1 MNFPSNSSRKALW
14 NPHPKHSNPKSVLL
28 KQGIMYCSKSN
39 GFIFY
44 NFTKKYETVEIINHC
59 YFKVYYFWNLNTKD
73 MKKFIIPIMIVA
85 ILVALYEQVNAE
97 KNVYMMAI
105 AIAVFM
111 FGMMRLSA
119 KTPSKNQNKEEDHV
133 Q

>member
-1 MNFPSNSSRKALW
+1 
-14 NPHPKHSNPKSVLL
+14 
-28 KQGIMYCSKSN
+28 
-39 GFIFY
+39 
-44 NFTKKYETVEIINHC
+44 
-59 YFKVYYFWNLNTKD
+59 

-97 KNVYMMAI
+97 KNVYVMVIAI
-105 AIAVFM
+105 AIFM

-119 KTPSKNQNKEEDHV
+119 RTPSKNQVKEEKDV